1 MIRLFRFR
9 MFFALA
15 LSLTFV
21 VSTDAFLGNSAF
33 AHDTNLRMGS
43 DPRDRILGRGEIPKC
58 NDPRVLKRIQ
68 KKFSWA
74 DKNTWSDISHRSHTI
89 GIEHIRHIKQRYKLD
104 HTKSMITHRHC
115 NASASLSNGKKPRI
129 YYMIQE
135 RMGFASLSWKVEF
148 CVANHDRWRVYG
160 AHCRSLR

>member
-1 MIRLFRFR
+1 MFRLSLFR
-9 MFFALA
+9 MLFAFL
-15 LSLTFV
+15 LSLPLLVSADFV
-21 VSTDAFLGNSAF
+21 QTNSAF

-43 DPRDRILGRGEIPKC
+43 DPRDRFFGRGAIPKC
-58 NDPRVLKRIQ
+58 NDPKVLRRIQ
-68 KKFSWA
+68 SKFAWA
-74 DKNTWSDISHRSHTI
+74 DKNTWSDISHRTHSI
-89 GIEHIRHIKQRYKLD
+89 GIDHIRHIKQRYKLD

-115 NASASLSNGKKPRI
+115 NGRAALSNGKKPRI

-148 CVANHDRWRVYG
+148 CVAGYDRWRVYG